1 MTVCISVFLNHIY
14 QHGEGT
20 SVIHIWASR
29 FSEKT
34 RFSIQPSGD
43 NEIISLCFGL
53 CGSVC
58 CNGVSSFLI
67 EFLYHNL
74 SGNTETAPQLWS
86 EGHNSLM
93 MSSDTVTEGRTHT
106 EANMHAHTNLSYLS
120 VLALHTEFSGNCL
133 IYLFILISAA
143 VLKMFLLS
151 THVQLWSEV

>member
-106 EANMHAHTNLSYLS
+106 EANMHAHANLIIP
-120 VLALHTEFSGNCL
+120 ECFS
-133 IYLFILISAA
+133 IAHRIF
-143 VLKMFLLS
+143 
-151 THVQLWSEV
+151 W